1 MTDTNPPSST
11 RTSRPIDAPRESV
24 YRAFT
29 DPAALV
35 A

>member
-1 MTDTNPPSST
+1 MADERPRGST
-11 RTSRPIDAPRESV
+11 RNSRLIAASPEAV